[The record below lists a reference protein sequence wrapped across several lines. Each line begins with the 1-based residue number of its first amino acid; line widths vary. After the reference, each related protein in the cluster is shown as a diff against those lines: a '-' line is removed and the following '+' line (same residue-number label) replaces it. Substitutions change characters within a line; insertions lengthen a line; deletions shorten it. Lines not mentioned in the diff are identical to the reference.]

1 MTILSG
7 HSLKHRL
14 FPGSGRNSP
23 LPGSLCRLH
32 AVFRLLPALLAVV
45 LLAGCEN
52 LQTEA
57 VYPEKVPGTKNKYNP
72 RPSPNTQ
79 QQDTIF
85 GPGGLFSNDR
95 PKQDN
100 GSGGGIGV
108 NSFLWR
114 ASLDTLSFMPLAS
127 ADPFGGVIITDW
139 YSPPSTPNE
148 RFKVTVYILDRRLR
162 ADGLKASLFHQ
173 RREGDEWRNVPVARK
188 TVTELEDT
196 ILTRARELRRDFLGE

>member
-1 MTILSG
+1 MFSPFGHFLQHPTLRISGRKFFCRIPARRPGLTLLMVPLLSLTLLSG
-7 HSLKHRL
+7 
-14 FPGSGRNSP
+14 
-23 LPGSLCRLH
+23 
-32 AVFRLLPALLAVV
+32 
-45 LLAGCEN
+45 CESM
-52 LQTEA
+52 QTEA
-57 VYPEKVPGTKNKYNP
+57 VYPEKVPGTKNKYDP
-72 RPSPNTQ
+72 KPSANGQPQ
-79 QQDTIF
+79 ETIF
-85 GPGGLFSNDR
+85 GPGGLFSTDR

-139 YSPPSTPNE
+139 YSPPSTPDE
-148 RFKVTVYILDRRLR
+148 RFKATIYILDRRLR

-173 RREGDEWRNVPVARK
+173 RREGNEWRNVPVARK
-188 TVTELEDT
+188 TVTQLEDT